1 MSHLRLNTALSL
13 ATVIAAA
20 GAVFFSAAQAETPAG
35 AEDAL
40 ISSQIAEFTAQTQAQ
55 LTMRVAEVGVPT
67 TGQTPAL
74 ASVRLHGG
82 PPRIVLAAN
91 PGSDVP
97 VLVSPS
103 PLPSIR

>member
-20 GAVFFSAAQAETPAG
+20 SAVFLSAAQAETPAG
-35 AEDAL
+35 AEEAL
-40 ISSQIAEFTAQTQAQ
+40 VSSQIADFTARTQAQ
-55 LTMRVAEVGVPT
+55 LTMQVAEVELPAGEPR
-67 TGQTPAL
+67 AL

-91 PGSDVP
+91 LGSDVP

-103 PLPSIR
+103 PLPSVR